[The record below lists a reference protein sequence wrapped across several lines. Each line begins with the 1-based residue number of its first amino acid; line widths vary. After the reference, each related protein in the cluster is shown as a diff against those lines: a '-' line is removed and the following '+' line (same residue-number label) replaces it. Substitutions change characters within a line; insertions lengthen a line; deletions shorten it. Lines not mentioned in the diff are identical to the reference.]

1 MIADNWL
8 RKSRFPTRTTLAFG
22 KKSSHPNRYS
32 DNVKSGQISH
42 FNKITLL
49 TPERHRGGPENP
61 AGVPVTRSASVSP
74 AWQRALNFSSSDFPA
89 SRRWQN
95 GLPICQA
102 MFVTSSVPDADPE
115 GSRRRMRPQ
124 IRPLKAWESGFEAIA
139 ARSDTRLKK
148 TGNSSN
154 LLMANKLGRRPRSA
168 KRVGVTDYTYRY
180 YDPNTGRWP
189 SRDPIEEEGGVN
201 LYGFVKNSG
210 VNRWDFLG
218 KETQLPTAAYRPMKE
233 QNWMGGLALIWHAFV
248 KFPDGSTDSNIGP
261 ENDYSSTHTHYFPG
275 ETSDDKD
282 LTLGG
287 DANKPCKCATFKEIT
302 DCVKKYFT
310 CGLNSQN
317 CGNQVKSAFTS
328 CCLKD
333 PTPWWLWYP

>member
-1 MIADNWL
+1 MA
-8 RKSRFPTRTTLAFG
+8 
-22 KKSSHPNRYS
+22 
-32 DNVKSGQISH
+32 
-42 FNKITLL
+42 
-49 TPERHRGGPENP
+49 
-61 AGVPVTRSASVSP
+61 VTY
-74 AWQRALNFSSSDFPA
+74 
-89 SRRWQN
+89 
-95 GLPICQA
+95 
-102 MFVTSSVPDADPE
+102 
-115 GSRRRMRPQ
+115 
-124 IRPLKAWESGFEAIA
+124 
-139 ARSDTRLKK
+139 
-148 TGNSSN
+148 
-154 LLMANKLGRRPRSA
+154 
-168 KRVGVTDYTYRY
+168 YTYRY
-180 YDPNTGRWP
+180 YDPLTGRWP

-210 VNRWDFLG
+210 VNRWDLLG

-310 CGLNSQN
+310 CGLHSQN

>member
-1 MIADNWL
+1 MI
-8 RKSRFPTRTTLAFG
+8 
-22 KKSSHPNRYS
+22 
-32 DNVKSGQISH
+32 
-42 FNKITLL
+42 
-49 TPERHRGGPENP
+49 
-61 AGVPVTRSASVSP
+61 
-74 AWQRALNFSSSDFPA
+74 
-89 SRRWQN
+89 
-95 GLPICQA
+95 
-102 MFVTSSVPDADPE
+102 VTSSVPDADA
-115 GSRRRMRPQ
+115 GKARRWMGRQ
-124 IRPLKAWESGFEAIA
+124 IRPHRARDSGLGVIS

-168 KRVGVTDYTYRY
+168 KRVGVTDYSYRH
-180 YDPNTGRWP
+180 YDPLTGRWP